1 MTATAAVLIFTSA
14 FMHAFWNFV
23 SKRRSPTL
31 AFFWLAATAA
41 AVALSPLLVVNWQM
55 LSLIPAAVWRLIAL
69 TGLAQ
74 LVYFFGLAGAYRQ
87 GDISLAYP
95 LARALPVLLVAAISL
110 LLGTGGEIG
119 AMALLGM
126 ALIMVGCIILPLSDF
141 QTVRLRDY
149 FNALYLMVVV
159 AALGTTGYTLIDD
172 HVLRELR
179 MVSNQM
185 AIYEVTLLFMA
196 LQTLSTA
203 VMLGLGTLLYKPERR
218 RLLLLVRDRSL
229 LVTGLLTGIVVT
241 AAYGLA
247 LAAMAFVSNVS
258 YVAAFRQLSIPM
270 GALLGFTLGQEPR
283 YRPKTI
289 GIAIVSGGLILVGI
303 G

>member
-1 MTATAAVLIFTSA
+1 MTATAAVLIVTSA

-41 AVALSPLLVVNWQM
+41 AVALSPLLVVYWQT

-141 QTVRLRDY
+141 QTVRPRDY
-149 FNALYLMVVV
+149 FDALYLMVAV

-218 RLLLLVRDRSL
+218 RLLLLLRDRSL